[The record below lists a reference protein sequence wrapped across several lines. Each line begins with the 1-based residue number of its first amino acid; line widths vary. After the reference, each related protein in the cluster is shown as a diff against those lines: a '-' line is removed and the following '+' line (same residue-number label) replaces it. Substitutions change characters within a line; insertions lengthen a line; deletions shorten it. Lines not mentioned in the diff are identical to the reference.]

1 MVGSIIDSSSLKI
14 PDNILLI
21 FQLPSSPELDLIER
35 VWHYIKQE
43 LSWEIYN
50 NLDTLKEKFAL
61 MKNNFYFSQEH
72 L

>member
-14 PDNILLI
+14 SDNILLI

-43 LSWEIYN
+43 LSWETYN
-50 NLDTLKEKFAL
+50 NLDTLKEKVCIDE
-61 MKNNFYFSQEH
+61 K
-72 L
+72 

>member
-21 FQLPSSPELDLIER
+21 FQLPSSPELNLIER

-43 LSWEIYN
+43 LSWEIYD
-50 NLDTLKEKFAL
+50 NLDTFKEKVRVD
-61 MKNNFYFSQEH
+61 KNNFYS
-72 L
+72 

>member
-50 NLDTLKEKFAL
+50 NLDTLKEKVCID
-61 MKNNFYFSQEH
+61 KK
-72 L
+72 